1 MNKELLGKIEA
12 FFLMPLILIYYVL
25 LSKRV
30 INLIISDIC
39 VSEMPKVSFWSFAY
53 NFSIHEDFRSTVYI
67 RLGWKRIFV
76 SWMKPG
82 AKCFYNL
89 TKHYGDSLFIQHGF
103 ATVVYAKSV
112 GHHFFVNQQVTI
124 GFGDD
129 GNPTIGNYVSVRAG
143 IVAKLKA
150 DAEQRTAQLR
160 SIVEQMMTKQGV
172 AIGTADDMW
181 KFLAKGD
188 FTVSADVKAQA
199 QADIADDGYWGVEQ
213 TSDRILDF
221 AKALSGDDP
230 DKADAMLEA
239 FKKGFEQ
246 ATKAW
251 GDKLPDISQRTYDAV
266 VEKFNKWKNGTEDA
280 STEA

>member
-1 MNKELLGKIEA
+1 MAINSINTVTAAAAASTQTTTKSAEKTSETTKKADSSKTASGVIYEKSSDSRTDKASNKTT
-12 FFLMPLILIYYVL
+12 
-25 LSKRV
+25 SKTD
-30 INLIISDIC
+30 N
-39 VSEMPKVSFWSFAY
+39 A
-53 NFSIHEDFRSTVYI
+53 
-67 RLGWKRIFV
+67 
-76 SWMKPG
+76 
-82 AKCFYNL
+82 A
-89 TKHYGDSLFIQHGF
+89 
-103 ATVVYAKSV
+103 
-112 GHHFFVNQQVTI
+112 
-124 GFGDD
+124 
-129 GNPTIGNYVSVRAG
+129 

-150 DAEQRTAQLR
+150 DAEQRTAH
-160 SIVEQMMTKQGV
+160 
-172 AIGTADDMW
+172 DMW